1 MYSDSDLIPCQ
12 KCGGLGVVANNLWG
26 RLDFFHKIPSP
37 RFEGAYTFTEAHF
50 QRYQIVINNTA
61 CWLDKVARMCR
72 PCG

>member
-50 QRYQIVINNTA
+50 
-61 CWLDKVARMCR
+61 
-72 PCG
+72 